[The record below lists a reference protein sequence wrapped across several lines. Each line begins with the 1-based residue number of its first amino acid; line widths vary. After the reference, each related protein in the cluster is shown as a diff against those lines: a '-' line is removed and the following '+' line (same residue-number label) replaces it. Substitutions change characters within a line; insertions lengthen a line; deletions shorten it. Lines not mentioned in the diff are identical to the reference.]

1 VFSHERRGDL
11 KVAATGSRR
20 GTPSIGKR
28 CYTARLMLEP
38 GQPAPTVTFGR
49 GDGSDVALADLYGE
63 GTVVLAFLRHF
74 G

>member
-1 VFSHERRGDL
+1 
-11 KVAATGSRR
+11 
-20 GTPSIGKR
+20 
-28 CYTARLMLEP
+28 MLEP